1 LAAPLLPGFSLARLS
16 PHLILRGE
24 RLPGEWP
31 TVAVI
36 AACFAVVVTA
46 VGIEAA
52 AVRLGGKY
60 SAKKKAKTESELYN

>member
-1 LAAPLLPGFSLARLS
+1 
-16 PHLILRGE
+16 
-24 RLPGEWP
+24 LPGERP